1 MIYFK
6 RPVYVRMLT
15 ELAPAAFPAGAPP
28 LPEWWQSEI
37 AATASRTESR
47 MPGLP
52 PKLVVTTYAPTR
64 RWITIIAAAAAGRRR
79 RVRHVRIRPL
89 SAPDSIRSRR
99 SNNAPALRAQ
109 IAGQEATISE
119 LRAKVAQLES
129 STVGQTREREE
140 VQRTIGDLQAQV
152 ARANQELAFFRG
164 IVTQNANSAE
174 VKIQQARMV
183 ATATANKFRVRVTLV
198 QPMKPDTVVSGVVI
212 LSVDG
217 EVDGKPGRADFA
229 TLSGG
234 KRREIPFTFRYLEN
248 IEEEITMPPGMKP
261 EQLLVEVRSNRRGS
275 APVQQSYVWSVD
287 PQ

>member
-1 MIYFK
+1 
-6 RPVYVRMLT
+6 
-15 ELAPAAFPAGAPP
+15 
-28 LPEWWQSEI
+28 
-37 AATASRTESR
+37 

-64 RWITIIAAAAAGRRR
+64 RRITVIVLVLLVAGGVYGMFEFGRYRAGFDVVAGLKQR
-79 RVRHVRIRPL
+79 T
-89 SAPDSIRSRR
+89 
-99 SNNAPALRAQ
+99 ALQNEIEAH
-109 IAGQEATISE
+109 EATISE

-152 ARANQELAFFRG
+152 ARLNQDLAFYRG

-183 ATATANKFRVRVTLV
+183 ATSTANKFRVRVTLV
-198 QPMKPDTVVSGVVI
+198 QPMKPDSVVSGVVI

-234 KRREIPFTFRYLEN
+234 KRREISFTFRYLEN
-248 IEEEITMPPGMKP
+248 IEEEITLPPGMKP
-261 EQLLVEVRSNRRGS
+261 EQLLVEVRSSRRGS

>member
-1 MIYFK
+1 
-6 RPVYVRMLT
+6 
-15 ELAPAAFPAGAPP
+15 
-28 LPEWWQSEI
+28 
-37 AATASRTESR
+37 

-64 RWITIIAAAAAGRRR
+64 RIVTIILLVVMVAVGVYGMFEFGRYRGGFDY
-79 RVRHVRIRPL
+79 PT
-89 SAPDSIRSRR
+89 
-99 SNNAPALRAQ
+99 ALRKQAELRAT
-109 IAGQEATISE
+109 IERQEETISE

-140 VQRTIGDLQAQV
+140 VQRMITDLQAQV

-164 IVTQNANSAE
+164 IVTQNANSTE

-183 ATATANKFRVRVTLV
+183 ATATANKFRIRVTLV
-198 QPMKPDTVVSGVVI
+198 QPMKPDSVVSGVVI

-217 EVDGKPGRADFA
+217 ELDGKPGRADFA

>member
-1 MIYFK
+1 
-6 RPVYVRMLT
+6 
-15 ELAPAAFPAGAPP
+15 
-28 LPEWWQSEI
+28 
-37 AATASRTESR
+37 

-64 RWITIIAAAAAGRRR
+64 RIVTIVVLVLLVAGGVYGMFEFGRY
-79 RVRHVRIRPL
+79 
-89 SAPDSIRSRR
+89 
-99 SNNAPALRAQ
+99 RAQ
-109 IAGQEATISE
+109 YDIVAMVKERAEYRGQIEAQEAVISE

-183 ATATANKFRVRVTLV
+183 ATSTANKFRVRVTLV
-198 QPMKPDTVVSGVVI
+198 QPMKPDTVVSGVVV

>member
-1 MIYFK
+1 
-6 RPVYVRMLT
+6 
-15 ELAPAAFPAGAPP
+15 
-28 LPEWWQSEI
+28 
-37 AATASRTESR
+37 

-64 RWITIIAAAAAGRRR
+64 RWVTI
-79 RVRHVRIRPL
+79 VLLVL
-89 SAPDSIRSRR
+89 
-99 SNNAPALRAQ
+99 L
-109 IAGQEATISE
+109 IAGGIYGMFEFGRYRAGFDAPNAWKERHKLEAEIEAREATIQE

-183 ATATANKFRVRVTLV
+183 ATAAANKFRIRVSLV

-234 KRREIPFTFRYLEN
+234 KRREIPFTFRFLEN
-248 IEEEITMPPGMKP
+248 IEEEITLPPGMKP
-261 EQLLVEVRSNRRGS
+261 EQLLVEVRSNRRGA

>member
-1 MIYFK
+1 
-6 RPVYVRMLT
+6 
-15 ELAPAAFPAGAPP
+15 
-28 LPEWWQSEI
+28 
-37 AATASRTESR
+37 

-52 PKLVVTTYAPTR
+52 PRLVVTTYTPIR
-64 RWITIIAAAAAGRRR
+64 RWVTIIVLLLLVVGTVYGMFEFGRWRGGF
-79 RVRHVRIRPL
+79 
-89 SAPDSIRSRR
+89 D
-99 SNNAPALRAQ
+99 APAAWKQRSDLEAQ
-109 IAGQEATISE
+109 INEREATISD

-183 ATATANKFRVRVTLV
+183 ATASANKFRIRVTLV
-198 QPMKPDTVVSGVVI
+198 QPMKPDTTVSGVVV

-261 EQLLVEVRSNRRGS
+261 EQLLIEVRSSRRGS

>member
-1 MIYFK
+1 
-6 RPVYVRMLT
+6 
-15 ELAPAAFPAGAPP
+15 
-28 LPEWWQSEI
+28 
-37 AATASRTESR
+37 

-64 RWITIIAAAAAGRRR
+64 RIVTIVVLVLLVAGGVYGMFEFGRY
-79 RVRHVRIRPL
+79 
-89 SAPDSIRSRR
+89 
-99 SNNAPALRAQ
+99 RAQ
-109 IAGQEATISE
+109 YDIVAMVKERAEYRGQIEAQETVISE

-183 ATATANKFRVRVTLV
+183 ATAAANKFRIRVTLV
-198 QPMKPDTVVSGVVI
+198 QPMKPDTVVSGVVV

-217 EVDGKPGRADFA
+217 EIDGKPGRADFA

-261 EQLLVEVRSNRRGS
+261 QQLLVEVRSNKRGS

>member
-1 MIYFK
+1 
-6 RPVYVRMLT
+6 V
-15 ELAPAAFPAGAPP
+15 
-28 LPEWWQSEI
+28 
-37 AATASRTESR
+37 
-47 MPGLP
+47 PGLP

-64 RWITIIAAAAAGRRR
+64 RWITIVILVLIVAGGVYGMFEFGRYNAGFDSLAALKQRTKL
-79 RVRHVRIRPL
+79 L
-89 SAPDSIRSRR
+89 SEIETH
-99 SNNAPALRAQ
+99 
-109 IAGQEATISE
+109 EATIFE
-119 LRAKVAQLES
+119 LRARIAQLES

-140 VQRTIGDLQAQV
+140 VQRTIGELQAQV

-183 ATATANKFRVRVTLV
+183 ATATANKFRIRVTLV
-198 QPMKPDTVVSGVVI
+198 QPMKPDSVVSGVVVLI
-212 LSVDG
+212 VEG

-248 IEEEITMPPGMKP
+248 IEEEITVPPGMKP
-261 EQLLVEVRSNRRGS
+261 EQLLVEVKSNRRGS
-275 APVQQSYVWSVD
+275 TPVQQAYVWSVD

>member
-1 MIYFK
+1 
-6 RPVYVRMLT
+6 
-15 ELAPAAFPAGAPP
+15 
-28 LPEWWQSEI
+28 
-37 AATASRTESR
+37 

-64 RWITIIAAAAAGRRR
+64 RIVTIVVLVLLVAGGVYGMFEFGRY
-79 RVRHVRIRPL
+79 
-89 SAPDSIRSRR
+89 
-99 SNNAPALRAQ
+99 RAQ
-109 IAGQEATISE
+109 YDIVAMVKERAEYRGQIEAQEAVISE

-183 ATATANKFRVRVTLV
+183 ATAAANKFRIRVTLV
-198 QPMKPDTVVSGVVI
+198 QPMKPDTVVSGVVV

-217 EVDGKPGRADFA
+217 EIDGKPGRADFA

>member
-1 MIYFK
+1 
-6 RPVYVRMLT
+6 
-15 ELAPAAFPAGAPP
+15 
-28 LPEWWQSEI
+28 
-37 AATASRTESR
+37 

-64 RWITIIAAAAAGRRR
+64 RFITIVLLVLLVAGGVYGMFEFGRYSAGFDS
-79 RVRHVRIRPL
+79 L
-89 SAPDSIRSRR
+89 SALKQR
-99 SNNAPALRAQ
+99 AALKEE
-109 IAGQEATISE
+109 IETQEATISE
-119 LRAKVAQLES
+119 LRAKVALLES

-183 ATATANKFRVRVTLV
+183 ATAAANKYRIRVTLV
-198 QPMKPDTVVSGVVI
+198 QPMKPDTVVSGVVV

-217 EVDGKPGRADFA
+217 EIDGKPGRADFA

-261 EQLLVEVRSNRRGS
+261 EQLLVEVRSNKRGS

>member
-1 MIYFK
+1 
-6 RPVYVRMLT
+6 
-15 ELAPAAFPAGAPP
+15 
-28 LPEWWQSEI
+28 
-37 AATASRTESR
+37 

-52 PKLVVTTYAPTR
+52 PKLVVTTYAPAR
-64 RWITIIAAAAAGRRR
+64 RLITIVLLVLIIAVGVYGMFEFGRYNAG
-79 RVRHVRIRPL
+79 HDAL
-89 SAPDSIRSRR
+89 A
-99 SNNAPALRAQ
+99 ALRARAELNDV
-109 IAGQEATISE
+109 IEAQETTISD

-140 VQRTIGDLQAQV
+140 VRRTIGDLQAQV
-152 ARANQELAFFRG
+152 ARLNQDLAFYRG

-183 ATATANKFRVRVTLV
+183 ATAAANKFRIRVTLV
-198 QPMKPDTVVSGVVI
+198 QPMRPDTVVSGVVV

-217 EVDGKPGRADFA
+217 ELDGKPGRAEFA
-229 TLSGG
+229 TLTGG

>member
-1 MIYFK
+1 
-6 RPVYVRMLT
+6 
-15 ELAPAAFPAGAPP
+15 
-28 LPEWWQSEI
+28 
-37 AATASRTESR
+37 

-64 RWITIIAAAAAGRRR
+64 RIVTIVVLVLLVAGGVYGMFEFGRY
-79 RVRHVRIRPL
+79 
-89 SAPDSIRSRR
+89 
-99 SNNAPALRAQ
+99 RAQ
-109 IAGQEATISE
+109 YDIVAMVKERAEYRGQIEAQEAVISE

-183 ATATANKFRVRVTLV
+183 ATAAANKFRIRVTLV
-198 QPMKPDTVVSGVVI
+198 QPMKPDTVVSGVVV

-217 EVDGKPGRADFA
+217 EIDGKPGRADFA

-248 IEEEITMPPGMKP
+248 IEEEITMPPGMRP
-261 EQLLVEVRSNRRGS
+261 EQLLVEVRSNKRGS

>member
-1 MIYFK
+1 
-6 RPVYVRMLT
+6 
-15 ELAPAAFPAGAPP
+15 
-28 LPEWWQSEI
+28 
-37 AATASRTESR
+37 

-64 RWITIIAAAAAGRRR
+64 RMITIVLLVLVVAGGVYGMFEFGRYRASYDIVSALKERAAYRGR
-79 RVRHVRIRPL
+79 IE
-89 SAPDSIRSRR
+89 A
-99 SNNAPALRAQ
+99 
-109 IAGQEATISE
+109 QEATISE

-183 ATATANKFRVRVTLV
+183 ATATANKFRIRVTLV
-198 QPMKPDTVVSGVVI
+198 QPMKPDSVVSGVVI

-217 EVDGKPGRADFA
+217 ELDGKPGRADFA

-248 IEEEITMPPGMKP
+248 IEEEITVPPGMKP
-261 EQLLVEVRSNRRGS
+261 EQLLVEIKSNRRGS

>member
-1 MIYFK
+1 
-6 RPVYVRMLT
+6 
-15 ELAPAAFPAGAPP
+15 
-28 LPEWWQSEI
+28 
-37 AATASRTESR
+37 

-64 RWITIIAAAAAGRRR
+64 RWVTIVVLVLLVAGGVYGMFEFGRFRAGYDVVAGLKQR
-79 RVRHVRIRPL
+79 TE
-89 SAPDSIRSRR
+89 
-99 SNNAPALRAQ
+99 LRNE
-109 IAGQEATISE
+109 ISTLETTIFD

-183 ATATANKFRVRVTLV
+183 ATATANKFRIRVTLV
-198 QPMKPDTVVSGVVI
+198 QPMKPDTVVSGVVV

-261 EQLLVEVRSNRRGS
+261 EQLLVEVRSSRRGS

>member
-1 MIYFK
+1 
-6 RPVYVRMLT
+6 
-15 ELAPAAFPAGAPP
+15 
-28 LPEWWQSEI
+28 
-37 AATASRTESR
+37 

-64 RWITIIAAAAAGRRR
+64 RWITIIVLLLIVAGGVYGMFEFGRYRGNFD
-79 RVRHVRIRPL
+79 VL
-89 SAPDSIRSRR
+89 DALKQRS
-99 SNNAPALRAQ
+99 ALRSEIEAN
-109 IAGQEATISE
+109 EATISD

-140 VQRTIGDLQAQV
+140 VQRTIGELQAQV

-183 ATATANKFRVRVTLV
+183 ATATANKFRIRVTLV
-198 QPMKPDTVVSGVVI
+198 QPMKPDTVVSGVVV

-234 KRREIPFTFRYLEN
+234 KKREIPFTFRYLEN

-287 PQ
+287 PS

>member
-1 MIYFK
+1 
-6 RPVYVRMLT
+6 
-15 ELAPAAFPAGAPP
+15 
-28 LPEWWQSEI
+28 
-37 AATASRTESR
+37 

-64 RWITIIAAAAAGRRR
+64 RVITIVLLVLIVAGSVYGMFEFGRYSAGFDSLAALRERA
-79 RVRHVRIRPL
+79 
-89 SAPDSIRSRR
+89 
-99 SNNAPALRAQ
+99 ALRAQ
-109 IAGQEATISE
+109 ISAHEATISD
-119 LRAKVAQLES
+119 LRAQVAQLES
-129 STVGQTREREE
+129 ATVGQTREREE
-140 VQRTIGDLQAQV
+140 VQRTIGELQAQV

-164 IVTQNANSAE
+164 IVTQNANSTE

-183 ATATANKFRVRVTLV
+183 ATATANKFRIRVTLV
-198 QPMKPDTVVSGVVI
+198 QPMKPDSVVSGVVV

-217 EVDGKPGRADFA
+217 EIDGKPGRADFA

-261 EQLLVEVRSNRRGS
+261 EQLIVEVRSNRRGA

>member
-1 MIYFK
+1 
-6 RPVYVRMLT
+6 
-15 ELAPAAFPAGAPP
+15 
-28 LPEWWQSEI
+28 
-37 AATASRTESR
+37 

-52 PKLVVTTYAPTR
+52 PKLVVTTYTPTR
-64 RWITIIAAAAAGRRR
+64 RWIAIVLLLLIVGAGVYGMFEYGRF
-79 RVRHVRIRPL
+79 
-89 SAPDSIRSRR
+89 
-99 SNNAPALRAQ
+99 RAGYDVVASLENRTRDRNK
-109 IAGQEATISE
+109 IAGLEATISE

-164 IVTQNANSAE
+164 IVTQSANSAE
-174 VKIQQARMV
+174 VKIQQARIV
-183 ATATANKFRVRVTLV
+183 ATATANKFRVLVTLV
-198 QPMKPDTVVSGVVI
+198 QPMKPDSVVSGVVV

-229 TLSGG
+229 TLSAG
-234 KRREIPFTFRYLEN
+234 KRREITFTFRYLEN

>member
-1 MIYFK
+1 
-6 RPVYVRMLT
+6 
-15 ELAPAAFPAGAPP
+15 
-28 LPEWWQSEI
+28 
-37 AATASRTESR
+37 

-64 RWITIIAAAAAGRRR
+64 RWITIVLLLLIVAGGVYGMFEFGRY
-79 RVRHVRIRPL
+79 
-89 SAPDSIRSRR
+89 SAGYDTVSALKQR
-99 SNNAPALRAQ
+99 AALRGE
-109 IAGQEATISE
+109 IEAGEATISE

-183 ATATANKFRVRVTLV
+183 ATATANKFRIRVTLV
-198 QPMKPDTVVSGVVI
+198 QPMKPDTTVSGVVI

-248 IEEEITMPPGMKP
+248 IEEEITMPPGMKA

>member
-1 MIYFK
+1 
-6 RPVYVRMLT
+6 
-15 ELAPAAFPAGAPP
+15 
-28 LPEWWQSEI
+28 
-37 AATASRTESR
+37 

-64 RWITIIAAAAAGRRR
+64 RIITIVLLVLVVAGGVYGMFEFGRYSAQFDAIAAFKERRALQQ
-79 RVRHVRIRPL
+79 RIE
-89 SAPDSIRSRR
+89 DGE
-99 SNNAPALRAQ
+99 N
-109 IAGQEATISE
+109 TISE

-183 ATATANKFRVRVTLV
+183 ATAAANKFRIRVTLV
-198 QPMKPDTVVSGVVI
+198 QPMKPDTVVSGTVV

-217 EVDGKPGRADFA
+217 EIDGKPGRADFA

-261 EQLLVEVRSNRRGS
+261 QQLLVEVKSNKRGS
-275 APVQQSYVWSVD
+275 APVQQSYVWTVD

>member
-1 MIYFK
+1 
-6 RPVYVRMLT
+6 
-15 ELAPAAFPAGAPP
+15 
-28 LPEWWQSEI
+28 
-37 AATASRTESR
+37 

-64 RWITIIAAAAAGRRR
+64 RWITIVLLVLIVAGGVYGMFEFGRYSAGFDALAALKQRAT
-79 RVRHVRIRPL
+79 
-89 SAPDSIRSRR
+89 
-99 SNNAPALRAQ
+99 LRGE
-109 IAGQEATISE
+109 IEASEAMVSE

-183 ATATANKFRVRVTLV
+183 ATATANKFRVLVTLV
-198 QPMKPDTVVSGVVI
+198 QPMKPDSVVSGVVV

>member
-1 MIYFK
+1 
-6 RPVYVRMLT
+6 
-15 ELAPAAFPAGAPP
+15 
-28 LPEWWQSEI
+28 
-37 AATASRTESR
+37 

-64 RWITIIAAAAAGRRR
+64 RWVTIVVLVLLVAGGIYGMFEFGRYRAGFDAANAWKE
-79 RVRHVRIRPL
+79 RHEL
-89 SAPDSIRSRR
+89 ES
-99 SNNAPALRAQ
+99 Q
-109 IAGQEATISE
+109 IEAREATIQE

-198 QPMKPDTVVSGVVI
+198 QPMKPDTTVSGVVV

>member
-1 MIYFK
+1 
-6 RPVYVRMLT
+6 
-15 ELAPAAFPAGAPP
+15 
-28 LPEWWQSEI
+28 
-37 AATASRTESR
+37 

-64 RWITIIAAAAAGRRR
+64 RMITIVLLVLLVAGGVYGMFEFGRYRANYDIVTVVKERADYRR
-79 RVRHVRIRPL
+79 
-89 SAPDSIRSRR
+89 
-99 SNNAPALRAQ
+99 Q
-109 IAGQEATISE
+109 IERQEATISE

-174 VKIQQARMV
+174 VKIQQARML
-183 ATATANKFRVRVTLV
+183 ATAAANKFRIRVTLV
-198 QPMKPDTVVSGVVI
+198 QPMKPDTVVSGVVV

-217 EVDGKPGRADFA
+217 ELDGKPGRADFA

-261 EQLLVEVRSNRRGS
+261 EQLLVEVKSNRRGS

>member
-1 MIYFK
+1 
-6 RPVYVRMLT
+6 
-15 ELAPAAFPAGAPP
+15 
-28 LPEWWQSEI
+28 
-37 AATASRTESR
+37 

-64 RWITIIAAAAAGRRR
+64 RIVTIVLLVLLVAGGVYGMFEFGRYSAGFDA
-79 RVRHVRIRPL
+79 L
-89 SAPDSIRSRR
+89 SALKQR
-99 SNNAPALRAQ
+99 AALNGEIEAQ
-109 IAGQEATISE
+109 QVTISE
-119 LRAKVAQLES
+119 LRARVAQLES

-183 ATATANKFRVRVTLV
+183 ATAAANKFRIRVTLV
-198 QPMKPDTVVSGVVI
+198 QPMKPDTVVSGVVV

-217 EVDGKPGRADFA
+217 EIDGKPGRADFA

-248 IEEEITMPPGMKP
+248 IEEEITMPAGMKP
-261 EQLLVEVRSNRRGS
+261 EQLLVEVKSSKRGS
-275 APVQQSYVWSVD
+275 APVQQSYVWNVD

>member
-1 MIYFK
+1 
-6 RPVYVRMLT
+6 
-15 ELAPAAFPAGAPP
+15 
-28 LPEWWQSEI
+28 
-37 AATASRTESR
+37 

-52 PKLVVTTYAPTR
+52 PKLVVTTYAPK
-64 RWITIIAAAAAGRRR
+64 R
-79 RVRHVRIRPL
+79 RVVTIVVLLLLVAGSVYGMFELGRY
-89 SAPDSIRSRR
+89 
-99 SNNAPALRAQ
+99 NAGHDAFAALKERTVLRGEIEAR
-109 IAGQEATISE
+109 EATISE

-140 VQRTIGDLQAQV
+140 VQRTIGELQAQV

-183 ATATANKFRVRVTLV
+183 ATAAANKFRIRVTLV

-217 EVDGKPGRADFA
+217 EMDGKPGRADFA

-275 APVQQSYVWSVD
+275 APVQQTYVWSVD

>member
-1 MIYFK
+1 
-6 RPVYVRMLT
+6 
-15 ELAPAAFPAGAPP
+15 
-28 LPEWWQSEI
+28 
-37 AATASRTESR
+37 

-64 RWITIIAAAAAGRRR
+64 RWVTIVVLVLLVAGGVYGMFEFGRYRAGFDAPNAWKE
-79 RVRHVRIRPL
+79 RHEL
-89 SAPDSIRSRR
+89 ES
-99 SNNAPALRAQ
+99 Q
-109 IAGQEATISE
+109 IEAREATIQE

-183 ATATANKFRVRVTLV
+183 ATAAANKFRIRITLV
-198 QPMKPDTVVSGVVI
+198 QPMKPDTTVSGVVI

-217 EVDGKPGRADFA
+217 EVDGKPGRAEFA

-261 EQLLVEVRSNRRGS
+261 EQLLVEVRSSRRGS

>member
-1 MIYFK
+1 
-6 RPVYVRMLT
+6 
-15 ELAPAAFPAGAPP
+15 
-28 LPEWWQSEI
+28 
-37 AATASRTESR
+37 

-64 RWITIIAAAAAGRRR
+64 RWVTVIVLVLLVAGGVYGMFEFGRYRAGYDVVSELDQRTELRRE
-79 RVRHVRIRPL
+79 IE
-89 SAPDSIRSRR
+89 SRD
-99 SNNAPALRAQ
+99 
-109 IAGQEATISE
+109 ATISE
-119 LRAKVAQLES
+119 LRGKVAQLES

-152 ARANQELAFFRG
+152 ARLNQDLAFYRG
-164 IVTQNANSAE
+164 IVTQNANSTE

-183 ATATANKFRVRVTLV
+183 ATSAANKFRIRITLV
-198 QPMKPDTVVSGVVI
+198 QPMKPDSVVSGVVI
-212 LSVDG
+212 LAVDG

-234 KRREIPFTFRYLEN
+234 KRREISFTFRYLEN
-248 IEEEITMPPGMKP
+248 IEEEITLPPGMKP
-261 EQLLVEVRSNRRGS
+261 EQLLVEVRSSRRGS

>member
-1 MIYFK
+1 
-6 RPVYVRMLT
+6 V
-15 ELAPAAFPAGAPP
+15 
-28 LPEWWQSEI
+28 
-37 AATASRTESR
+37 
-47 MPGLP
+47 PGLP

-64 RWITIIAAAAAGRRR
+64 RWITVALLVLVVAAGVYGMFEFGRFRAGHDVVASFKQR
-79 RVRHVRIRPL
+79 
-89 SAPDSIRSRR
+89 A
-99 SNNAPALRAQ
+99 AL
-109 IAGQEATISE
+109 EAEIETQQSTISD

-129 STVGQTREREE
+129 ATVGQTREREE

-152 ARANQELAFFRG
+152 ARLNQELAFYRG

-183 ATATANKFRVRVTLV
+183 ATSTANKFRIRVTLV
-198 QPMKPDTVVSGVVI
+198 QPMKPDSVVSGVVV
-212 LSVDG
+212 LAVDG

-248 IEEEITMPPGMKP
+248 IEEEITLPPGMKP

-275 APVQQSYVWSVD
+275 TPVQQSYVWSVD

>member
-1 MIYFK
+1 
-6 RPVYVRMLT
+6 V
-15 ELAPAAFPAGAPP
+15 
-28 LPEWWQSEI
+28 
-37 AATASRTESR
+37 
-47 MPGLP
+47 PGLP

-64 RWITIIAAAAAGRRR
+64 RWITALLLVLIVAGGVYGMFEFGRYRAGYDVVSGLKQRTELRDVIAT
-79 RVRHVRIRPL
+79 
-89 SAPDSIRSRR
+89 
-99 SNNAPALRAQ
+99 
-109 IAGQEATISE
+109 QETTISE

-198 QPMKPDTVVSGVVI
+198 QPMKPDTVVSGVVV

-275 APVQQSYVWSVD
+275 TPVQQSYVWSVD

>member
-1 MIYFK
+1 
-6 RPVYVRMLT
+6 
-15 ELAPAAFPAGAPP
+15 
-28 LPEWWQSEI
+28 
-37 AATASRTESR
+37 

-64 RWITIIAAAAAGRRR
+64 RLFTIVVLVLIVAAGVYGMFEFGRY
-79 RVRHVRIRPL
+79 
-89 SAPDSIRSRR
+89 SAGFDALTALQQR
-99 SNNAPALRAQ
+99 AALRGE
-109 IAGQEATISE
+109 IEANLVMISE
-119 LRAKVAQLES
+119 LRAKIAQLES

-183 ATATANKFRVRVTLV
+183 ATATANKFRIRITLV

-217 EVDGKPGRADFA
+217 AVDGKPGRADFA

-234 KRREIPFTFRYLEN
+234 KRREISFTFRYLEN
-248 IEEEITMPPGMKP
+248 IEQEITMPPGMKP
-261 EQLLVEVRSNRRGS
+261 EQLLVEVRSSRRGS

>member
-1 MIYFK
+1 
-6 RPVYVRMLT
+6 
-15 ELAPAAFPAGAPP
+15 
-28 LPEWWQSEI
+28 
-37 AATASRTESR
+37 

-52 PKLVVTTYAPTR
+52 PKLVVTTYTPTR
-64 RWITIIAAAAAGRRR
+64 RWITIVLLLLMVGGGVYGMFEYGRFRAGYDVVAGLKDRTELNARIADR
-79 RVRHVRIRPL
+79 
-89 SAPDSIRSRR
+89 DT
-99 SNNAPALRAQ
+99 
-109 IAGQEATISE
+109 TISE
-119 LRAKVAQLES
+119 LRAKVALLES
-129 STVGQTREREE
+129 AAVGQTREREE

-183 ATATANKFRVRVTLV
+183 ATATANKFRILVTLV
-198 QPMKPDTVVSGVVI
+198 QPMKPDSVVSGVVV
-212 LSVDG
+212 LSVEG
-217 EVDGKPGRADFA
+217 VVDGKPGRADFA

-234 KRREIPFTFRYLEN
+234 KRREITFTFRYLEN

>member
-1 MIYFK
+1 
-6 RPVYVRMLT
+6 
-15 ELAPAAFPAGAPP
+15 
-28 LPEWWQSEI
+28 
-37 AATASRTESR
+37 

-52 PKLVVTTYAPTR
+52 PRLVVTTYTPIR
-64 RWITIIAAAAAGRRR
+64 RWVTIIVLLLLVVGTIYGMFEFGRWRGGF
-79 RVRHVRIRPL
+79 
-89 SAPDSIRSRR
+89 D
-99 SNNAPALRAQ
+99 APAAWKLRSDLEAQ
-109 IAGQEATISE
+109 LDEREATISD

-183 ATATANKFRVRVTLV
+183 ATAAANKFRIRVTLV
-198 QPMKPDTVVSGVVI
+198 QPMKPDTVVSGVVV

-217 EVDGKPGRADFA
+217 EIDGKPGRADFA

-261 EQLLVEVRSNRRGS
+261 EQLLIEVRSSRRGS

>member
-1 MIYFK
+1 
-6 RPVYVRMLT
+6 
-15 ELAPAAFPAGAPP
+15 
-28 LPEWWQSEI
+28 
-37 AATASRTESR
+37 

-64 RWITIIAAAAAGRRR
+64 RWVTIVLLLLLVAGGVYGMFEFGRFSAGHDAIAAFKERRE
-79 RVRHVRIRPL
+79 L
-89 SAPDSIRSRR
+89 QK
-99 SNNAPALRAQ
+99 Q
-109 IAGQEATISE
+109 IDDREATVSE
-119 LRAKVAQLES
+119 LREKLAQLES
-129 STVGQTREREE
+129 SAIGQTREREE

-183 ATATANKFRVRVTLV
+183 ATATANKFRIRIMLV
-198 QPMKPDTVVSGVVI
+198 QPMKPDSVVSGTVV

-217 EVDGKPGRADFA
+217 EIDGKPGRADFA

-234 KRREIPFTFRYLEN
+234 KKRELPYSFKIYANL
-248 IEEEITMPPGMKP
+248 EEEITVPPGMKP

-275 APVQQSYVWSVD
+275 EAVQQSYVWSVD

>member
-1 MIYFK
+1 
-6 RPVYVRMLT
+6 
-15 ELAPAAFPAGAPP
+15 
-28 LPEWWQSEI
+28 
-37 AATASRTESR
+37 

-64 RWITIIAAAAAGRRR
+64 RWITAIVLVLLVAGGVYGMFEFGRYRAGYDVVAGLKQQAALQKT
-79 RVRHVRIRPL
+79 I
-89 SAPDSIRSRR
+89 DT
-99 SNNAPALRAQ
+99 
-109 IAGQEATISE
+109 QEATISE

-183 ATATANKFRVRVTLV
+183 STSTANKFRVRVTLV
-198 QPMKPDTVVSGVVI
+198 QPMKPDTVVSGVVV

>member
-1 MIYFK
+1 
-6 RPVYVRMLT
+6 
-15 ELAPAAFPAGAPP
+15 
-28 LPEWWQSEI
+28 
-37 AATASRTESR
+37 

-64 RWITIIAAAAAGRRR
+64 RWITIVVLVLIVAAGVYGMFEFGRFRAGYDVVAGLKQR
-79 RVRHVRIRPL
+79 TE
-89 SAPDSIRSRR
+89 
-99 SNNAPALRAQ
+99 LRGEITAQ
-109 IAGQEATISE
+109 ESTISD

-140 VQRTIGDLQAQV
+140 VQRTIGELQAQV

-183 ATATANKFRVRVTLV
+183 ATATANKFRVLVTLV
-198 QPMKPDTVVSGVVI
+198 QPMKPDSVVSGVVV

>member
-1 MIYFK
+1 
-6 RPVYVRMLT
+6 V
-15 ELAPAAFPAGAPP
+15 
-28 LPEWWQSEI
+28 
-37 AATASRTESR
+37 
-47 MPGLP
+47 PGLP
-52 PKLVVTTYAPTR
+52 PKLVVTTYAPAR
-64 RWITIIAAAAAGRRR
+64 RWMTVVLLVLIVAGGVYGMFEFGRFRAGYDVVAGLKQR
-79 RVRHVRIRPL
+79 TE
-89 SAPDSIRSRR
+89 
-99 SNNAPALRAQ
+99 LRDV
-109 IAGQEATISE
+109 ISTQEATISE

-198 QPMKPDTVVSGVVI
+198 QPMKPDTVVSGVVV

>member
-1 MIYFK
+1 
-6 RPVYVRMLT
+6 
-15 ELAPAAFPAGAPP
+15 
-28 LPEWWQSEI
+28 
-37 AATASRTESR
+37 

-64 RWITIIAAAAAGRRR
+64 RWITVILLVLLVAGGVYGMFEFGRYRAGFDVVAGLKQEAALQK
-79 RVRHVRIRPL
+79 VIDTH
-89 SAPDSIRSRR
+89 
-99 SNNAPALRAQ
+99 
-109 IAGQEATISE
+109 EATISE

-183 ATATANKFRVRVTLV
+183 ATSTANKFRVRVTLV
-198 QPMKPDTVVSGVVI
+198 QPMKPDTVVSGVVV

>member
-1 MIYFK
+1 
-6 RPVYVRMLT
+6 
-15 ELAPAAFPAGAPP
+15 
-28 LPEWWQSEI
+28 
-37 AATASRTESR
+37 

-64 RWITIIAAAAAGRRR
+64 RVITIVLLVLVVVGSIYGMFEFGRYSAGYDALAAF
-79 RVRHVRIRPL
+79 
-89 SAPDSIRSRR
+89 
-99 SNNAPALRAQ
+99 NKRAELQ
-109 IAGQEATISE
+109 AEIDANEATISE

-183 ATATANKFRVRVTLV
+183 ATAAANKFRIRVTLV
-198 QPMKPDTVVSGVVI
+198 QPMKPDTVVSGVVV

-217 EVDGKPGRADFA
+217 EIDGKPGRADFA

-234 KRREIPFTFRYLEN
+234 KRREISFTFRYLEN
-248 IEEEITMPPGMKP
+248 IEEEITVPPGMKP

-275 APVQQSYVWSVD
+275 APVQQSYVWNVD

>member
-1 MIYFK
+1 
-6 RPVYVRMLT
+6 
-15 ELAPAAFPAGAPP
+15 
-28 LPEWWQSEI
+28 
-37 AATASRTESR
+37 

-64 RWITIIAAAAAGRRR
+64 RWVTIVVLVLLVAGGIYGMFEFGRYSAGFDAIAASNQRRG
-79 RVRHVRIRPL
+79 L
-89 SAPDSIRSRR
+89 RSE
-99 SNNAPALRAQ
+99 
-109 IAGQEATISE
+109 IAGYEATISE
-119 LRAKVAQLES
+119 LRARVAQLES

-183 ATATANKFRVRVTLV
+183 ATATANKFRISVTLV
-198 QPMKPDTVVSGVVI
+198 PPMKPDTVVSGVLI

-217 EVDGKPGRADFA
+217 EINGKPGRAEFA

-234 KRREIPFTFRYLEN
+234 KKREIPFTFRFLET
-248 IEEEITMPPGMKP
+248 IEEEITLPPGMKP
-261 EQLLVEVRSNRRGS
+261 EQLLVEVRSSRRGS
-275 APVQQSYVWSVD
+275 TPVQQSYVWSVD